1 MMFSKE
7 TENDKQTDYS
17 AKQNYYAAKRKKTK
31 LSEENDNSLQRE
43 KLKAKQNKTNIKRSN
58 HFNNKC

>member
-1 MMFSKE
+1 MK
-7 TENDKQTDYS
+7 TTNKQIIS

-43 KLKAKQNKTNIKRSN
+43 KLKAKQNKTNKKRSN